1 MNRNSERIKNKTG
14 FLTRAAKQMQYEES
28 GVIVVDKPR
37 DMTSAKVVTILK
49 TLLKAQKIGHAGTL
63 DPAATG
69 VLICCVNRATRL
81 ARFFLQGTKK
91 YEAVLCLGVKTDTQ
105 DATGKIIATADGTNC
120 SQMAIE
126 TAFNQFKGAQKQM
139 PPVYSALKHQGVSL
153 YKLARRGVPVQ
164 KPARRIFISEIKIL
178 EVALPEIQF
187 VVECSAGT
195 YIRTLC
201 DNIGDNLGCG
211 GHLKALKRIESSG
224 FGIHEALTLPLIEEL
239 AFKGQLTD
247 RIIKMADALKQIP
260 RYVADHVV
268 TNKVRHGRLLQKS
281 DLNWDRSQIE
291 ANWINEFIK
300 VVTPQNDLL
309 AVVKYSP
316 KKERFS
322 YCCSFPNHN

>member
-1 MNRNSERIKNKTG
+1 
-14 FLTRAAKQMQYEES
+14 MQDEES
-28 GVIVVDKPR
+28 GVFVVDKPG
-37 DMTSAKVVTILK
+37 DMTSAKVVNILK

-69 VLICCVNRATRL
+69 VLVCCVNRATRL
-81 ARFFLQGTKK
+81 ARFFLHGTKK
-91 YEAVLCLGVKTDTQ
+91 YEAVLYLGVKTDTQ
-105 DATGKIIATADGTNC
+105 DATGKVIATADGTNC

-126 TAFNQFKGAQKQM
+126 AAFNQFKGAQKQM
-139 PPVYSALKHQGVSL
+139 PPVYSALKHHGVSL

-164 KPARRIFISEIKIL
+164 KPARRIFISEIKVL
-178 EVALPEIQF
+178 EVALPEIRF

-211 GHLKALKRIESSG
+211 GHLKELKRIESSG

-239 AFKGQLTD
+239 ASDRRLSD

-260 RYVADHVV
+260 RYVADHAV

-291 ANWINEFIK
+291 ANWINGFIK

>member
-1 MNRNSERIKNKTG
+1 
-14 FLTRAAKQMQYEES
+14 MQYEES

-37 DMTSAKVVTILK
+37 DMTSAKVVKILK

>member
-1 MNRNSERIKNKTG
+1 
-14 FLTRAAKQMQYEES
+14 MQDEES

-37 DMTSAKVVTILK
+37 NMTSAKVVAILK

-69 VLICCVNRATRL
+69 VLVCCINRATRL

-91 YEAVLCLGVKTDTQ
+91 YEAVLYLGVKTDTQ
-105 DATGKIIATADGTNC
+105 DATGEVVATADGTHC
-120 SQMAIE
+120 SQRAIE
-126 TAFNQFKGAQKQM
+126 AAFNRFKGAQKQI
-139 PPVYSALKHQGVSL
+139 PPVYSALKHHGVSL

-164 KPARRIFISEIKIL
+164 KPARRIFIAEIKVL
-178 EVALPEIQF
+178 EVALPEIRF
-187 VVECSAGT
+187 VVACSAGT
-195 YIRTLC
+195 YIRSLC
-201 DNIGDNLGCG
+201 DDIGDNLGCG
-211 GHLKALKRIESSG
+211 GHLKDLKRIESSG
-224 FGIHEALTLPLIEEL
+224 FSLHEALTLPLIEEL
-239 AFKGQLTD
+239 AFKGRLSH

-260 RYVADHVV
+260 RYVADHAV

-281 DLNWDRSQIE
+281 DLQWDRSQME
-291 ANWINEFIK
+291 ENRINEFIK